1 VTLGVFLATAGLF
14 LLLVGVTGRVAIW
27 LFERFSR

>member
-1 VTLGVFLATAGLF
+1 VTLAVFLTTAGLF
-14 LLLVGVTGRVAIW
+14 LLLVGVTSRIAIW

>member
-1 VTLGVFLATAGLF
+1 VTLGVFLTTAGLF
-14 LLLVGVTGRVAIW
+14 LLIVGATGRVAIW